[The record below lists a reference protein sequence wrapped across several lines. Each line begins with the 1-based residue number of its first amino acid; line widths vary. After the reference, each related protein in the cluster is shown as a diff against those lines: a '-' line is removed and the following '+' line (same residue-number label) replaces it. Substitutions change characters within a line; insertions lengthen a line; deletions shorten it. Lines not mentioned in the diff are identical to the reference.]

1 MGINIFLFVW
11 FYLFYD
17 LGDQFFYTRHLLGV
31 SEGVGRDLVKWLW
44 MCLLICLFSL
54 PVCSGLGQG
63 SSSRPQLQLH
73 ADPPAGVQKP
83 AVAHPRLVCGEIP
96 TRKLKLILKI
106 IHIWF
111 LFSLTFEECT
121 GILPHQTVL
130 KTFRHY
136 ITSSFTVIT

>member
-44 MCLLICLFSL
+44 MYFFMCLFSL
-54 PVCSGLGQG
+54 PVGSGLGQG

-73 ADPPAGVQKP
+73 ADPAAGVQKP

-96 TRKLKLILKI
+96 TRPMRQLKLILKL
-106 IHIWF
+106 IHIC
-111 LFSLTFEECT
+111 FSFSVTFEECT
-121 GILPHQTVL
+121 GMLPHQTIL
-130 KTFRHY
+130 KTFRYCH
-136 ITSSFTVIT
+136 FVI